1 MTAIEAWLHTRGRA
15 RHRDYRFLG
24 PAPQPAWW
32 REYAGATTF
41 EQPTILVQSDGGRW
55 QAYLSGIPSGRRDA
69 VGSTIRFSVVLEG
82 DAGAGEYVLALV
94 ACWLDDQD
102 RGGASSVS
110 AALDAAFP
118 EAVVERLIDL
128 GDDAGDEAAERVVDA
143 LAALPAPV
151 AAGGAAARSFL
162 GDLADRAAREVFLA
176 RVEELLGGQ
185 PGRALVLNLVGS
197 PADVTPLL
205 DDARPLAVLA
215 PELEAPLVPLR
226 RTGATPGKAEPPRE
240 PTRRRVGARA
250 LAALVMVAALALA
263 GTLAVVLLLL

>member
-24 PAPQPAWW
+24 PPPQPAWW

-69 VGSTIRFSVVLEG
+69 VGSTIRFSVVLAG
-82 DAGAGEYVLALV
+82 DAGEGEHVLALV

-102 RGGASSVS
+102 RGGAGSVS

-128 GDDAGDEAAERVVDA
+128 GDAAGGEAAERVV
-143 LAALPAPV
+143 AALTALPSVAP
-151 AAGGAAARSFL
+151 GGAAAGSFL
-162 GDLADRAAREVFLA
+162 GDLADPAARHAFLGHA
-176 RVEELLGGQ
+176 AELLTGQ
-185 PGRALVLNLVGS
+185 SGRALVLNLVGS
-197 PADVTPLL
+197 PDDIAALL

-215 PELEAPLVPLR
+215 PELAPPLIPLR
-226 RTGATPGKAEPPRE
+226 RTGATPGKAGPPRV
-240 PTRRRVGARA
+240 PTRQRGRARA
-250 LAALVMVAALALA
+250 LAALLTVAALALA